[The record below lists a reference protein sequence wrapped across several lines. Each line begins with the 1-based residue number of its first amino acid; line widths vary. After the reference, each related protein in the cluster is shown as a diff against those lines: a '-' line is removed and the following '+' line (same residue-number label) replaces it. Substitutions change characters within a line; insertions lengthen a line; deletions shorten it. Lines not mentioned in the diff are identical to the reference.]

1 MTKIGTLKE
10 LGVKP
15 GDVVEY
21 KEWNGVWI
29 RGVIRNNMVAEM
41 DIGAKQPVSESSLK
55 AWRLISR
62 AAETPKLWRD
72 MTPEEKGAL
81 LLAAHEGKVIEY
93 RSTGMSSW
101 HRWNSY
107 MINDHGCG
115 EFMASA
121 SYRVKP
127 ERTKS
132 DWSAW
137 FTSKQDGTT
146 KLDLNTCAEVERVAL
161 GDGPQFAY
169 RFKKWAE

>member
-21 KEWNGVWI
+21 PGVAQYEVMENGD
-29 RGVIRNNMVAEM
+29 VIS
-41 DIGAKQPVSESSLK
+41 IGGRRIKLADGIKHKYSGF
-55 AWRLISR
+55 RIISR
-62 AAETPKLWRD
+62 SAETLKLWCD

-81 LLAAHEGKVIEY
+81 LLAHHEGKDIEFINKTDTPNWKKAKPLWADHCAY
-93 RSTGMSSW
+93 R
-101 HRWNSY
+101 
-107 MINDHGCG
+107 I
-115 EFMASA
+115 
-121 SYRVKP
+121 KP

-137 FTSKQDGTT
+137 FVSKQDGTT
-146 KLDLNTCAEVERVAL
+146 KLNLDKCADVERVAL

-169 RFKKWAE
+169 RVKKWVY